1 MDALDNRHLLDEYLK
16 TRDPGLREALIMRHV
31 SLVHYTL
38 GRMGIFADLGAD
50 YEDLV
55 SQGLLGLIDAVD
67 RYSPQHGAQFS
78 TYAVLRIRGKV
89 LDYLRSQDWLSRVG
103 RQRARIVQKAISDL
117 WGKLQRPPS
126 EAELA
131 DYLNLSIPQVQ
142 QALVDSSRLI
152 LSLDS
157 PIVEN
162 ESENDPQSLHEILS
176 DEDQLSPAERVDEE
190 ELRAC
195 LLEALKRLP
204 SREQQILALY
214 YYEGLTL
221 REIGAVL
228 GISES
233 RVCQIHARAILSLR
247 AALSAAG
254 HLVSPVAAPNLE
266 SAQAPANHSIQVP
279 KEGTL

>member
-1 MDALDNRHLLDEYLK
+1 MDASENRHLLEEYLR
-16 TRDPGLREALIMRHV
+16 TRDPALRETLILRHV

-38 GRMGIFADLGAD
+38 GRMGIFADIGAD

-78 TYAVLRIRGKV
+78 TYAVLRIRGKI

-103 RQRARIVQKAISDL
+103 RQRARLVQKAISDL
-117 WGKLQRPPS
+117 WGKLQRMPS
-126 EAELA
+126 EKELA
-131 DYLNLSIPQVQ
+131 DYLNLSVSQVQ

-157 PIVEN
+157 PLEN
-162 ESENDPQSLHEILS
+162 ESESEVQSLHEILS
-176 DEDQLSPAERVDEE
+176 DENQLSPTEKVDEE

-195 LLEALKRLP
+195 LIEALQHLP
-204 SREQQILALY
+204 PREQQILALY

-221 REIGAVL
+221 KEIGAVL

-233 RVCQIHARAILSLR
+233 RVCQIHARAIFSLR

-254 HLVSPVAAPNLE
+254 HLVSPIT
-266 SAQAPANHSIQVP
+266 AQGLDSTQTLANR
-279 KEGTL
+279 TLQI

>member
-1 MDALDNRHLLDEYLK
+1 MDASENRHLLEEYLR
-16 TRDPGLREALIMRHV
+16 TRDPALRETLILRHV

-38 GRMGIFADLGAD
+38 GRMGIFADIGAD

-78 TYAVLRIRGKV
+78 TYAVLRIRGKI

-103 RQRARIVQKAISDL
+103 RQRARLVQKAISDL
-117 WGKLQRPPS
+117 WGKLQRMPS
-126 EAELA
+126 EEELA
-131 DYLNLSIPQVQ
+131 DYLNLSVSQVQ

-157 PIVEN
+157 PLEN
-162 ESENDPQSLHEILS
+162 ESKSEVQSLHEILS
-176 DEDQLSPAERVDEE
+176 DENQLSPTEKVDEE

-195 LLEALKRLP
+195 LIEALQHLP
-204 SREQQILALY
+204 PREQQILALY

-221 REIGAVL
+221 KEIGAVL

-233 RVCQIHARAILSLR
+233 RVCQIHARAIFSLR

-254 HLVSPVAAPNLE
+254 HLVSPIT
-266 SAQAPANHSIQVP
+266 AQGLDSTQTLANR
-279 KEGTL
+279 TLQI

>member
-1 MDALDNRHLLDEYLK
+1 MDASENRHLLEEYLR
-16 TRDPGLREALIMRHV
+16 TRDPALRETLILRHV

-38 GRMGIFADLGAD
+38 GRMGIFADIGAD

-78 TYAVLRIRGKV
+78 TYAVLRIRGKI

-103 RQRARIVQKAISDL
+103 RQRARLVQKAISDL
-117 WGKLQRPPS
+117 WGKLQRMPS
-126 EAELA
+126 EEELA
-131 DYLNLSIPQVQ
+131 DYLNLSVSQVQ

-157 PIVEN
+157 PLEN
-162 ESENDPQSLHEILS
+162 ESESEVQSLHEILS
-176 DEDQLSPAERVDEE
+176 DENQLSPTEKVDEE

-195 LLEALKRLP
+195 LIEALQHLP
-204 SREQQILALY
+204 PREQQILALY

-221 REIGAVL
+221 KEIGAVL

-233 RVCQIHARAILSLR
+233 RVCQIHARAIFSLR

-254 HLVSPVAAPNLE
+254 HLVSPIT
-266 SAQAPANHSIQVP
+266 AQGLDSTQTLANR
-279 KEGTL
+279 TLQI

>member
-1 MDALDNRHLLDEYLK
+1 MDASENRHLLEEYLR
-16 TRDPGLREALIMRHV
+16 TRDPALRETLILRHV

-38 GRMGIFADLGAD
+38 GRMGIFADIGAD

-55 SQGLLGLIDAVD
+55 SQGLLGLIDAID

-78 TYAVLRIRGKV
+78 TYAVLRIRGKI

-103 RQRARIVQKAISDL
+103 RQRARLVQKAISDL
-117 WGKLQRPPS
+117 WGKLQRMPS
-126 EAELA
+126 EEELA
-131 DYLNLSIPQVQ
+131 DYLNLSVSQVQ

-157 PIVEN
+157 PLEN
-162 ESENDPQSLHEILS
+162 ESESEVQSLHEILS
-176 DEDQLSPAERVDEE
+176 DENQLSPTEKVDEE
-190 ELRAC
+190 ELHAC
-195 LLEALKRLP
+195 LIEALQHLP
-204 SREQQILALY
+204 PREQQILALY

-221 REIGAVL
+221 KEIGAVL

-233 RVCQIHARAILSLR
+233 RVCQIHARAIFSLR

-254 HLVSPVAAPNLE
+254 HLVSPIT
-266 SAQAPANHSIQVP
+266 AQGLDSTQTLANR
-279 KEGTL
+279 TLQI